1 MIANQGIWSGNWK
14 IVKQAMGSGMIHVT
28 ERAMQELKRILARD
42 EGKLGL
48 GIDIEAPEDRAIE
61 YEGTKVLI
69 VESGLDTNLKGITLD
84 VDDTPDGVEL
94 VLSEMS

>member
-1 MIANQGIWSGNWK
+1 MIY
-14 IVKQAMGSGMIHVT
+14 VT
-28 ERAMQELKRILARD
+28 ERAMQELKRILAEKVDWPEACLRLLGRD

-48 GIDIEAPEDRAIE
+48 GIDIEAPDDRAIE

-84 VDDTPDGVEL
+84 VDDTPEGVEL
-94 VLSEMS
+94 VLSEKS